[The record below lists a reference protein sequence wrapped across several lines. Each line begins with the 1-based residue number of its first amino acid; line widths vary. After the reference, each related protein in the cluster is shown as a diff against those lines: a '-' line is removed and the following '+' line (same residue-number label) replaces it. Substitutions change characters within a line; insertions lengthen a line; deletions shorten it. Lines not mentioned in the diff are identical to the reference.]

1 MNRQELFKQV
11 KQMYGTEPDYPWHDR
26 NAVLRHPDTGK
37 WFAVIM
43 EIPEFKLGLPGN
55 WVVDVVNVKCDP
67 MLIGSLRQQ
76 AGYFPAYHM
85 NKDQWIS
92 VLLDGPV
99 PEAAILNLISM
110 SYELTQEKKH
120 QESNRQVSESA
131 GNKMSNE
138 EIRRR
143 LSGRAAEYLMFLDDC
158 TTERGQA
165 LQQSWIGGPI

>member
-11 KQMYGTEPDYPWHDR
+11 TQMYGTEPDYPWHDR
-26 NAVLRHPDTGK
+26 NAVLRHQDTGK

-55 WVVDVVNVKCDP
+55 RVVDVMNVKCDP
-67 MLIGSLRQQ
+67 MLIGFLRQQ

-92 VLLDGPV
+92 VLLDGTV
-99 PEAAILNLISM
+99 PEEGIQNLISM
-110 SYELTQEKKH
+110 SYELTQKKKH
-120 QESNRQVSESA
+120 NESNKQVAENI
-131 GNKMSNE
+131 GNKMPDE

-143 LSGRAAEYLMFLDDC
+143 LSGRAAEYLMFLDD
-158 TTERGQA
+158 
-165 LQQSWIGGPI
+165 